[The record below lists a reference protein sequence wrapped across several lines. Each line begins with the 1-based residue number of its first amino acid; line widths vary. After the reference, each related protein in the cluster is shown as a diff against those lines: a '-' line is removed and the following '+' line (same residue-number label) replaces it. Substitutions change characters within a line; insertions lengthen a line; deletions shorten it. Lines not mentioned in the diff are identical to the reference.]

1 MEQPRWLRAFGLGA
15 ASLMLISHVL
25 QAQGD
30 PAALQQKLSV
40 IKLTTTT
47 ADRTDIVTPGDI
59 VALHKPGLVMFSVDS
74 PLPPTN
80 VYKNGRIGQGLGTV
94 MMMSD
99 NNHQKRIFVPEE
111 KCWVTRILVQN
122 DGVEYDLYSD
132 PYNDVRY
139 YGVLKFPFPEKKVF
153 PPVDSFVQT
162 ISDVISAV
170 PQDSQ
175 ASAPAQPP
183 PNDSGAGSDLASS
196 LPGKYIMVGSSDYVV
211 FNPDGTV
218 NVFQRGQ
225 NFQGIYKVIGQFII
239 LSGPQIPAQRCRL
252 TGDTIADGLGRLW
265 KRDESSSP
273 APAQA
278 AAPAPAPMQAIAP
291 PPPPADTPPPTIALG
306 QTVDQVTAGFG
317 QPSRIAKL
325 GAKEI
330 YYYKDMK
337 VTFVNGKVT
346 NVE

>member
-1 MEQPRWLRAFGLGA
+1 MKQLRCLRAFGLGA
-15 ASLMLISHVL
+15 ACLMLCHVL

-40 IKLTTTT
+40 VKLTTTT
-47 ADRTDIVTPGDI
+47 ADRTDIVTAGDI

-153 PPVDSFVQT
+153 PPVDSFAQS
-162 ISDVISAV
+162 INDVISAV

-175 ASAPAQPP
+175 ASAPEQPP
-183 PNDSGAGSDLASS
+183 PNNGGAGSDLASS
-196 LPGKYIMVGSSDYVV
+196 LPGKYIMVGSTDYVV
-211 FNPDGTV
+211 FNPDGTLV
-218 NVFQRGQ
+218 AVVERTD
-225 NFQGIYKVIGQFII
+225 
-239 LSGPQIPAQRCRL
+239 LSGRIQSHRSIYYLVRPTNPCAKMPFDRRH
-252 TGDTIADGLGRLW
+252 DSGRSGEALEE
-265 KRDESSSP
+265 RSRICAGTCPSGRP
-273 APAQA
+273 G
-278 AAPAPAPMQAIAP
+278 AAPMPAIAP
-291 PPPPADTPPPTIALG
+291 PPPPADTPPPTIAG
-306 QTVDQVTAGFG
+306 PDRGSGNSRFRTTVENCQAGSERNLLLQGYEGDFREWEG
-317 QPSRIAKL
+317 R
-325 GAKEI
+325 
-330 YYYKDMK
+330 
-337 VTFVNGKVT
+337 
-346 NVE
+346 

>member
-1 MEQPRWLRAFGLGA
+1 MG
-15 ASLMLISHVL
+15 LMLCVVL

-40 IKLTTTT
+40 VRLTTTT

-59 VALHKPGLVMFSVDS
+59 VAINRPGVVMFSVDS

-80 VYKNGRIGQGLGTV
+80 VYKNGRIGQGFGTQ
-94 MMMSD
+94 MMMSGND
-99 NNHQKRIFVPEE
+99 TQKRIFVPGE

-122 DGVEYDLYSD
+122 DGVEFDLYSD

-139 YGVLKFPFPEKKVF
+139 YGVLKFPFPDKKVF
-153 PPVDSFVQT
+153 PPVDSFVQS
-162 ISDVISAV
+162 INDVLTVV

-175 ASAPAQPP
+175 ASAPAPP
-183 PNDSGAGSDLASS
+183 PDNSGAGSDTASS

-211 FNPDGTV
+211 FNTDGTLLV
-218 NVFQRGQ
+218 SQQGQ
-225 NFQGIYKVIGQFII
+225 TYSGVYRVIGQFII

-265 KRDESSSP
+265 KKEAGSAP

-278 AAPAPAPMQAIAP
+278 AAPAPAAMPAIAP

-317 QPSRIAKL
+317 QPLRIAKL

-337 VTFVNGKVT
+337 VTFTNGKVS

>member
-1 MEQPRWLRAFGLGA
+1 MKQLRCLRALGLGA
-15 ASLMLISHVL
+15 ACLMLCHVL

-40 IKLTTTT
+40 VKLTTTT
-47 ADRTDIVTPGDI
+47 ADRTDIVTAGDI

-153 PPVDSFVQT
+153 PPVDSFAQS
-162 ISDVISAV
+162 INDVISAV

-175 ASAPAQPP
+175 ASAPEQPP
-183 PNDSGAGSDLASS
+183 PNNGGAGSDLASS
-196 LPGKYIMVGSSDYVV
+196 LPGKYIMVGSTDYVV
-211 FNPDGTV
+211 FNPDGTLV
-218 NVFQRGQ
+218 AVESGQ
-225 NFQGIYKVIGQFII
+225 TYQGVYRVIGQFII

-265 KRDESSSP
+265 KKEAGSAP

-278 AAPAPAPMQAIAP
+278 AAPAPMPAIAP

-325 GAKEI
+325 GAREI